1 MSSNLNLNDGIDAF
15 LKSLGSK
22 DSVDMGTSANMLASV
37 FDSTDSNKL
46 ETISG
51 YFSHLMGYMK
61 EFAQGKS
68 NYQIEKFIAQENP
81 TPAATFSQLLHQVR
95 VLVPELMKDAVKIIE
110 TRRTI
115 EYLWGKDGEE
125 GSSEKR
131 EEPKMWSDG
140 HGGDKLRWYD
150 IDVAQAVISIQD
162 DSLSM
167 IDKLY
172 QIQCFSQLLSNLE
185 ESNGKKFTREQYISE
200 EPTYWDMRLMKQA
213 VTQVLSKETGISAGQ
228 IDSMR
233 IASSGPSEEDSFTS
247 SIFGF
252 VTDVASGR
260 MDAAQL
266 NSFNKKLLN
275 DSSAIFGKDAK
286 TQLDIQFEPKKLLTE
301 ELNNFGTSVT
311 ERPLN

>member
-140 HGGDKLRWYD
+140 QGGNKLRWYD

-233 IASSGPSEEDSFTS
+233 I
-247 SIFGF
+247 

-301 ELNNFGTSVT
+301 EFNNFGTSVT